1 MLDVIDK
8 KLNQGDIVG
17 FKLFE
22 YVTHRGIP
30 KREVLR
36 SLVLYIEECPVG
48 LKLVIEGEE
57 DQVRIHLC
65 SLDPSR
71 RKKFFLEVKKEYKLI
86 HKNGELTLPNKH
98 IYYNSFFSDRR
109 RE

>member
-36 SLVLYIEECPVG
+36 SLVLYIEECP
-48 LKLVIEGEE
+48 IE
-57 DQVRIHLC
+57 RIIICIGTLN
-65 SLDPSR
+65 R
-71 RKKFFLEVKKEYKLI
+71 IGINRTARKGKGKYWI
-86 HKNGELTLPNKH
+86 GNGQWRIIFP
-98 IYYNSFFSDRR
+98 
-109 RE
+109 